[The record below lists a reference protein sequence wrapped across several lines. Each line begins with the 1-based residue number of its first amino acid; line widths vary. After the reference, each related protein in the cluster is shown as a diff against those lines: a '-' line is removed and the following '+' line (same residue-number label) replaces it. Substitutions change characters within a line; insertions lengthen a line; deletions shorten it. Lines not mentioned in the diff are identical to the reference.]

1 MRGEAVAQ
9 TDRWGDVDEDEMEE
23 EGEHR
28 IAAELIAGGVA
39 GVASW
44 IGNIPMDVMKSR
56 LQADDLSRRQ
66 YANYMDC
73 MRKSYKEGG
82 FRIFWRGLPATCIRA
97 FPVNAVTFATVDIFQ
112 RIYKQQSQQHLTEFS
127 GN

>member
-1 MRGEAVAQ
+1 MRGKAKVA
-9 TDRWGDVDEDEMEE
+9 TDKWRDMQSDQKEE
-23 EGEHR
+23 EEEVQNEV
-28 IAAELIAGGVA
+28 AAELLAGGIA

-56 LQADDLSRRQ
+56 LQADDLSQRQ

-73 MRKSYKEGG
+73 AQKSYREGG

-97 FPVNAVTFATVDIFQ
+97 FPVNAVTFAAVAKS
-112 RIYKQQSQQHLTEFS
+112 RLIYKELTQQKSD
-127 GN
+127 